1 MTLSLAHLTVAMLA
15 FLATHAIPA
24 RPGLRDSGIARF
36 GNVGYHLLYSLLSI
50 AVVVWLAYAYAHA
63 DYVAVWGQQLWMR
76 WVPPLAMIPACL
88 LLVAGLSTPNPF
100 SIGIGGRGFDANH
113 PGILRLTR
121 HPLLWAMVLWAGAHI
136 VPNGDVA
143 SLILFVPLLLLALA
157 GPFLMERKRRR
168 TIGRDFDALARN
180 TSHPNRALFTEI
192 GWLRG
197 AGALALY
204 VVLILL
210 HPWVIGVS
218 PLPH

>member
-24 RPGLRDSGIARF
+24 RAGLRDRGIARF
-36 GNVGYHLLYSLLSI
+36 GNTGYHLLYSLLSI
-50 AVVVWLAYAYAHA
+50 GVVVWLAYAYSRA
-63 DYVAVWGQQLWMR
+63 DFVAVWDQELWMR
-76 WVPPLAMIPACL
+76 WVPPLVMLPVCL

-100 SIGIGGRGFDANH
+100 SIGIGGRGFNPNR

-121 HPLLWAMVLWAGAHI
+121 HPLLWAMMLWAGAHI

-143 SLILFVPLLLLALA
+143 SLILFAPLLLLAMV

-168 TIGRDFDALARN
+168 TFGVDFDALARN
-180 TSHPNRALFTEI
+180 TRRPSRALLGEI
-192 GWLRG
+192 GWWRG
-197 AGALALY
+197 TGALALY

-210 HPWVIGVS
+210 HPSVIGVS